1 MSIEIED
8 LSFGYKPERQIL
20 HHITCSMA
28 DGQITSIIGSN
39 GTGKTTLLRCM
50 LGLLPYQG
58 NITISGGDL
67 KACNRL
73 QLSRL
78 MAYVPQK
85 CNVSY
90 NYETIEMVMMGAS
103 GRIGRYATP
112 GKKEETEAMEAME
125 KIGIASLAH
134 QLFWEISGGE
144 QQLVLVAR
152 SLMQGAR
159 TLLLDE
165 PVASLDFANQAKVL
179 WVVRA
184 LADDGYCVILTSHNP
199 DQVFRFSDQVI
210 AVKQGSVL
218 HQGKP
223 DEVVTAPLIKELYGI
238 ETEVFSLA
246 DDTIRVCIPK
256 EDIQ

>member
-8 LSFGYKPERQIL
+8 LSFGYKPGRQIL
-20 HHITCSMA
+20 QDITCSMA
-28 DGQITSIIGSN
+28 DGQITSVIGSN

-58 NITISGGDL
+58 RITLSGTDL
-67 KACNRL
+67 RTCDRPR
-73 QLSRL
+73 LSRL

-90 NYETIEMVMMGAS
+90 NYEAIEMVMMGAS

-112 GKKEETEAMEAME
+112 GPKEESEALEAME

-134 QLFWEISGGE
+134 RLFWEISGGE

-165 PVASLDFANQAKVL
+165 PVASLDFANQARVL
-179 WVVRA
+179 WVIRS
-184 LADDGYCVILTSHNP
+184 LAKDGYCVVLTSHNP
-199 DQVFRFSDQVI
+199 DQVFRVSDQVI
-210 AVKQGSVL
+210 AMKQGSIL
-218 HQGKP
+218 RQGKP
-223 DEVVTAPLIKELYGI
+223 VEVVTAQLIKELYGI
-238 ETEVFSLA
+238 EAEVFSLA
-246 DDTIRVCIPK
+246 NDTIRVCIPK

>member
-112 GKKEETEAMEAME
+112 GKKEEAEAMEAME

-165 PVASLDFANQAKVL
+165 PVTGLDPKITQEMYELIQGLNEEGITIIMISHDVEEAVRYASH
-179 WVVRA
+179 
-184 LADDGYCVILTSHNP
+184 ILHIGKH
-199 DQVFRFSDQVI
+199 VFFGPREEYIQSDI
-210 AVKQGSVL
+210 
-218 HQGKP
+218 GKYFLMQ
-223 DEVVTAPLIKELYGI
+223 EGGASEWEK
-238 ETEVFSLA
+238 
-246 DDTIRVCIPK
+246 
-256 EDIQ
+256 